1 MPKLLPLKYKNMK
14 SESYETYLTKS
25 LDSLDSNF
33 VVKVYKTAGDHD
45 KWSSFLK
52 GTDLRIQL
60 RWKKDVIDEFIVQK
74 EFWYKSN
81 REKEDRMHMRDH
93 EHIHI
98 DEIYRVYKLSNQRVK
113 NAV

>member
-1 MPKLLPLKYKNMK
+1 MK

-60 RWKKDVIDEFIVQK
+60 RWKKT
-74 EFWYKSN
+74 
-81 REKEDRMHMRDH
+81 
-93 EHIHI
+93 
-98 DEIYRVYKLSNQRVK
+98 
-113 NAV
+113 